1 LFFIDY
7 DLIPLLIHENYL
19 NCYNSQSSGIADLQ
33 SLVKST
39 EHISVGDLLE
49 KKIRSQQEWTLLQNK
64 GMHSCLAVGQFSGNF
79 IPFPKFP
86 EMMGKFQK
94 AKKVKREI
102 KELKSSFPGCSN
114 NSIREEIVP
123 LILSRI
129 SNNLIDFGHDGIEN
143 CLQFMKEYKI
153 TMEKFKENVTHLQP
167 NEKILS
173 KFEKIAP
180 TIRAALTRK
189 YNEAFKTSLVRKKK
203 KETAE
208 ESKTIYDNEGNVIE
222 EIKEV
227 EDDENSANKSDDETV
242 TVKAKAKSRTTKAKT
257 TKKK

>member
-1 LFFIDY
+1 MNLFFIDY

-19 NCYNSQSSGIADLQ
+19 GCYNSQSSGIIELQ

-64 GMHSCLAVGQFSGNF
+64 GIHSCLAVGQFSGNF

-102 KELKSSFPGCSN
+102 KELKYSFPGCSN

-143 CLQFMKEYKI
+143 CLQFM
-153 TMEKFKENVTHLQP
+153 
-167 NEKILS
+167 
-173 KFEKIAP
+173 
-180 TIRAALTRK
+180 
-189 YNEAFKTSLVRKKK
+189 
-203 KETAE
+203 
-208 ESKTIYDNEGNVIE
+208 
-222 EIKEV
+222 
-227 EDDENSANKSDDETV
+227 
-242 TVKAKAKSRTTKAKT
+242 
-257 TKKK
+257 